1 MLFIIQI
8 VASMNLISLV
18 MYGVIRIHLY
28 FAIGQISWGIA
39 WYINGYLIPEITVKR
54 GETYTFK
61 VEGGD
66 NPSNQAKYHP
76 FYITDD
82 PKGGYV
88 TKSDSEKA
96 VGYCSLISIFYPDF
110 SYLIIQFH
118 ICHFLYTIISSKTV
132 IFFTYIIIF
141 TRL

>member
-1 MLFIIQI
+1 MCITKFT
-8 VASMNLISLV
+8 
-18 MYGVIRIHLY
+18 
-28 FAIGQISWGIA
+28 GQISWGIA

-96 VGYCSLISIFYPDF
+96 VGLRNYSLTLWDR
-110 SYLIIQFH
+110 H
-118 ICHFLYTIISSKTV
+118 T
-132 IFFTYIIIF
+132 
-141 TRL
+141 